1 MVHSLWIS
9 ISITFAGGSAGSLTK
24 RRATLVR
31 AGVVSVGGICTAVEV
46 GDVVFRIP
54 AGAV

>member
-9 ISITFAGGSAGSLTK
+9 ISITFVGGSAGSLTK
-24 RRATLVR
+24 RRAALVR